1 MHHPSA
7 KKRKRCQLVLSRL
20 SSSYLESISAINI
33 FSLSLKWEGKIWAM
47 CLWVWLAP
55 VLYCLTASATQQVP
69 VHLTQP
75 GVGLNPAGLASSH
88 SALFQCCDAVSVLSI
103 TAATTTEEVS
113 SLQPC
118 HGGTI
123 HHLACHG
130 GILVYCKNQS
140 VSLWRR
146 YLQDSIF
153 PPVLNDVILMGIL
166 LDTFSGNENMHAML

>member
-7 KKRKRCQLVLSRL
+7 KKKKKKCQLVLSRL

-33 FSLSLKWEGKIWAM
+33 FSLCLKWEGKIWAM

-55 VLYCLTASATQQVP
+55 VVYCLTASAIQQVP

-75 GVGLNPAGLASSH
+75 GVGLNAAGLASSH

-130 GILVYCKNQS
+130 GILVYCKNQF

-146 YLQDSIF
+146 YLQASL
-153 PPVLNDVILMGIL
+153 LNDVILMGIL
-166 LDTFSGNENMHAML
+166 LYTFSGNENMHAML